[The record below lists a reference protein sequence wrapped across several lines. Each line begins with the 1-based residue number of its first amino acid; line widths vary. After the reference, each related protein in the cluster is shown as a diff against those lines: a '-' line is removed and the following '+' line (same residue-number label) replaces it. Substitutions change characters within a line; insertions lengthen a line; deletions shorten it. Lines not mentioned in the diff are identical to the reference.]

1 MTIHTVIAL
10 PRALA
15 ISAGLVAGVARCWRV
30 ARDRAEPVQQCLY
43 ALLNPLDYGMLS
55 PVFDSLMTLS
65 EAALG
70 RKIVVGAA
78 ASLSDDEHLLLG
90 LLDGSRQRRACI
102 DCAPGPASVLD
113 CAICSTRIMLALA
126 AGAAPEPRAPAVRW
140 DGPAPSKTAA

>member
-10 PRALA
+10 PKALA
-15 ISAGLVAGVARCWRV
+15 ISAGLVAGAARCWRV
-30 ARDRAEPVQQCLY
+30 ARDRGEPVQRCLY

-78 ASLSDDEHLLLG
+78 ARLSDDEHLLVG
-90 LLDGSRQRRACI
+90 LLDGSRQRRGCI
-102 DCAPGPASVLD
+102 DCAPGRASALD

-140 DGPAPSKTAA
+140 DGPAPSRTAA